1 MIAGTGEILEE
12 HTNPLLG
19 LRHGVPPPPG
29 HPYLAITTLDENISK
44 KGVRVGSPGPDS
56 PFGWERG

>member
-1 MIAGTGEILEE
+1 VKIPGKKMIAGTGEILEE

-29 HPYLAITTLDENISK
+29 HPYLAIYRIGLT
-44 KGVRVGSPGPDS
+44 GSPWTRD
-56 PFGWERG
+56 FNRAD